1 MEIGIVGAGVAGIGT
16 AYELRDADTEVTLLE
31 KSRGVGGRA
40 ATRRRN
46 GCVYDH
52 GANYVTPDPELE
64 EFMREQGDTGPVEI
78 EGPVWTFDSSGTIEP
93 GEERERPVLTYED
106 GITRF
111 AKGVFSRTDATLET
125 ETRVESIGH
134 EGDRWRVNADERE
147 YAFDAL
153 VMTPPAPQTAA
164 LLVDADWNDPLRG
177 ELTAAIEAVPYRTI
191 LTAVLHYPFETDRP
205 YYALVNTDK
214 DHEIGW
220 LSREECKPGHVPDD
234 ESVLIVQMAPDWSL
248 ERYGEPEEAIA
259 DAAAGLAAGLLDDP
273 RLETP
278 DWTDCT
284 RWRHAL
290 PDEGIDD
297 GVLTRVEDRSLYF
310 AGDWVAGEGR
320 VAAAFENGREV
331 GRRIRD

>member
-16 AYELRDADTEVTLLE
+16 AYELRDADTDVTLLE

-52 GANYVTPDPELE
+52 GANYVTPDPDLE
-64 EFMREQGDTGPVEI
+64 EFMREQGDTEPVEI

-93 GEERERPVLTYED
+93 GEERERPALTYED
-106 GITRF
+106 GITCF

-164 LLVDADWNDPLRG
+164 LLVDADWSDPLRG
-177 ELTAAIEAVPYRTI
+177 ELTAALEAVPYRTI

-214 DHEIGW
+214 HHEIGW

-234 ESVLIVQMAPDWSL
+234 ESLLIVQMAPDWSL
-248 ERYGEPEEAIA
+248 ERYGEPEKAIA
-259 DAAAGLAAGLLDDP
+259 DATAGLAAGLLDDS

-297 GVLTRVEDRSLYF
+297 GVLMRVEDRSLYF

-331 GRRIRD
+331 GRRIRG